1 MFFKEKWNGQNF
13 ACVIDGFKA
22 SSKRNCENER
32 RKHNSGRD
40 MGENERVSQPHLRS
54 SFLELRRL
62 HFSSSVQETAGHTSL
77 GKWEL
82 DLSYFCSRENEIW
95 LTRMGIKNAKRE
107 QGQDLEA
114 IVVYPLPSYTSQL
127 TKREHLSVMVN
138 FIPGAFGLKIGRR

>member
-1 MFFKEKWNGQNF
+1 MGLKRQASATVKTSGESATPGEIWEKTRG
-13 ACVIDGFKA
+13 
-22 SSKRNCENER
+22 
-32 RKHNSGRD
+32 
-40 MGENERVSQPHLRS
+40 VSQPHLRS

-62 HFSSSVQETAGHTSL
+62 NFSSSVQETASHTSL

-107 QGQDLEA
+107 QGRDLEA

-138 FIPGAFGLKIGRR
+138 FIPGAFGLKIGRRWEKS

>member
-1 MFFKEKWNGQNF
+1 MGLKRQ
-13 ACVIDGFKA
+13 A
-22 SSKRNCENER
+22 SATVKT
-32 RKHNSGRD
+32 SGESATP
-40 MGENERVSQPHLRS
+40 GEIWKKTRGVSQPHLRS
-54 SFLELRRL
+54 SFLELCRL
-62 HFSSSVQETAGHTSL
+62 HFSSSVQETASHTSL

-95 LTRMGIKNAKRE
+95 LTRMGIKNARRE
-107 QGQDLEA
+107 QGRDLEA

>member
-32 RKHNSGRD
+32 RKRNSGRD
-40 MGENERVSQPHLRS
+40 MGENERGVTATPP
-54 SFLELRRL
+54 LRRL
-62 HFSSSVQETAGHTSL
+62 HFSSSVQETASHTSL

-107 QGQDLEA
+107 QGRDLEA